1 VAEPARALIPEH
13 QRTGG
18 EVALDERP
26 EILVEQL
33 ILRSIDDYTAA
44 TRSAVTVFDRGV
56 PDCVAYAMPNG
67 LDLGPAS
74 DAASRYPYEEPVFA
88 AGLWEEIWR
97 PQLHAWVTAA

>member
-1 VAEPARALIPEH
+1 MAKSHSTSGPRCSSSSDSAIIA
-13 QRTGG
+13 
-18 EVALDERP
+18 
-26 EILVEQL
+26 
-33 ILRSIDDYTAA
+33 DYTAA
-44 TRSAVTVFDRGV
+44 TRPAVTLFDRGV
-56 PDCVAYAMPNG
+56 PDCVAYAMASG